1 MTPDFSNVYVY
12 WNSNNTTNL
21 DDLEKLL
28 DSKAADIRYEIE
40 ELQDQDMGKIT
51 KIYFLRDTS
60 QSTLS
65 IPSKKEI
72 EDMLAQQLENSEII
86 DSKTDS
92 ESDGDQEYM
101 KQLEHMK
108 TLKKRTDVLGFDRES
123 VMKKVQ
129 MTMNSYRPINEKE
142 Y

>member
-40 ELQDQDMGKIT
+40 ELQDQDMGKIP

-60 QSTLS
+60 QVTLS

-72 EDMLAQQLENSEII
+72 EDMLAQQLENSEKI

-129 MTMNSYRPINEKE
+129 MTMNSYRPMNEKE

>member
-40 ELQDQDMGKIT
+40 ELQDQDMGKIP
-51 KIYFLRDTS
+51 KIYFLLDTS

-72 EDMLAQQLENSEII
+72 EDMLARQLENSEII
-86 DSKTDS
+86 DSKNDSETDS
-92 ESDGDQEYM
+92 DREYM
-101 KQLEHMK
+101 NQLEQMR

-142 Y
+142 S

>member
-1 MTPDFSNVYVY
+1 MRPDFSEVYVY
-12 WNSNNTTNL
+12 WTSKNTTDI

-28 DSKAADIRYEIE
+28 DSMAADMRYEIE
-40 ELQDQDMGKIT
+40 EFKDIGKIP
-51 KIYFLRDTS
+51 KICFIRDTS
-60 QSTLS
+60 QNTLS

-72 EDMLAQQLENSEII
+72 EDMLAQQLENSEKI